1 MQSLFPYEQVRPSQ
15 DKLIEFIVNS
25 LENKKNIIVHAP
37 TGLGKTVSALAPAL
51 AFALKN
57 NLTVVFVTPKHTQH
71 EIAIET
77 LNEIKTKH
85 SVEFGVVDF
94 IGKRHMCA
102 QQGAEDMP
110 NSAFY
115 DYCKNHIKN
124 KTCNFYNNIKKDE
137 KNSLETNILIK
148 ELSCKAVHVQEV
160 KERAKDSKLCPFEIS
175 CIIGK
180 KARVIIAD
188 YNHVLNPAIRD
199 NLLDRLNKELGKCII
214 IIDEAHNL
222 PDKCRDLMSS
232 QLSSATL
239 DFAVKECKEFKFN
252 DVAEVLSAVRN
263 ALEFIFSG
271 KFNGSEEVLI
281 KKVELNNVIKKV
293 IDVEQLSSD
302 LLFVAE
308 AVLQKNRIEKVENDA
323 ERKKSFCEVVANFL
337 LSWQGSDNGFTRF
350 ANKSFSSK
358 NKLLITFNYKCL
370 DPSLILRPLSQQ
382 CYSMICMSG
391 TLTPVDMY
399 KDLFGFDAL
408 GAEFQNPFPKENKLN
423 VIIPDTTT
431 KYTARSNEMFEKI
444 ASYCSSIVNSV
455 PGNSILFFPS
465 YDLRDKVNL
474 YFQNKCEKTTFLET
488 SNLTKQEKS
497 ELIENFKS
505 YKSHGAVLL
514 AASSGN
520 FGEGIDIEDNIL
532 KCIVVVGIPLDR
544 PNLETQELIACY
556 DKKFNKGWD
565 YGYIMPAIIKCL
577 QNAGRCI
584 RSENDKG
591 IIVFLDQRYV
601 WENYF
606 KCFPKDYNL
615 RITKEPLSSIKNFFN

>member
-1 MQSLFPYEQVRPSQ
+1 MQSLFPYTNVRQSQ
-15 DKLIEFIVNS
+15 DRLIEFIYSS
-25 LENKKNIIVHAP
+25 LENKKNAIIHAP
-37 TGLGKTVSALAPAL
+37 TGLGKTVAALSPAL
-51 AFALKN
+51 SFALKN
-57 NLTVVFVTPKHTQH
+57 NLTLIFVTPKHTQH

-85 SVEFGVVDF
+85 NAEFGVVDF

-137 KNSLETNILIK
+137 KHSLETDLLIK
-148 ELSCKAVHVQEV
+148 ELSGKAVHVQEV
-160 KERAKDSKLCPFEIS
+160 KGRAKDSKLCPFEIS

-199 NLLDRLNKELGKCII
+199 NLLDRLNKEFGKCII

-222 PDKCRDLMSS
+222 PDKCRDLMSA

-239 DFAVKECKEFKFN
+239 DFAVKECIEFKFD
-252 DVAEVLSAVRN
+252 DVAEVLSSVKN
-263 ALEFIFSG
+263 ALEFHFSG
-271 KFNGSEEVLI
+271 KFGGSEEVLI
-281 KKVELNNVIKKV
+281 KKAELNNVIMKI
-293 IDVEQLSSD
+293 IDSEQLSSD
-302 LLFVAE
+302 LFFVAE
-308 AVLQKNRIEKVENDA
+308 AVLQDNKTENKK

-337 LSWQGSDNGFTRF
+337 LSWQGSDEGFTRF
-350 ANKSFSSK
+350 VNKSFSFK
-358 NKLLITFNYKCL
+358 KKLIITFNYKCL

-382 CYSMICMSG
+382 CYSVICMSG

-408 GAEFQNPFPKENKLN
+408 TAEFSNPFPKENKMN
-423 VIIPDTTT
+423 IIIPDTTT
-431 KYTARSNEMFEKI
+431 KYAARSNEMFEKI
-444 ASYCSSIVNSV
+444 ASYCSSIANYV

-488 SNLTKQEKS
+488 SNLTKHEKS
-497 ELIENFKS
+497 ELIEKFKS
-505 YKSHGAVLL
+505 YKSNGAVLL

-532 KCIVVVGIPLDR
+532 KCVIVVGIPLDK
-544 PNLETQELIACY
+544 PDLETQELIAYY

-584 RSENDKG
+584 RSESDRG
-591 IIVFLDQRYV
+591 VIIFLDQRYI

-615 RITKEPLSSIKNFFN
+615 RITKEPLNIIKNFFTKE